1 MSRFEGKT
9 AIVTGAGA
17 GIGRAVVAKLTEEG
31 ATVVACDLREERLA
45 DYADRDRVLPVAAD
59 TADPATA
66 ERLVAAALER
76 GGSLD
81 VVVNNAAIFI
91 TRPAEDY
98 TDEDWRRNMAVNLD
112 GYFYLARAAGRRM
125 IEAGGGAI
133 VNVASPAGMNGIPE
147 NIAYVASKHGVVGLT
162 RALAIEWARYGIRV
176 NAVSPGFTETEATKE
191 FEAQNP
197 GMLKGR
203 KARVLADRP
212 GRTEEQ
218 ANVIAFLAGD
228 EASYVSGLIAN
239 VDHGSLALY
248 SGYAVPRRPE

>member
-133 VNVASPAGMNGIPE
+133 VNVAS
-147 NIAYVASKHGVVGLT
+147 KHGVVGLT

>member
-45 DYADRDRVLPVAAD
+45 DYADQDRVVPVAAD

-66 ERLVAAALER
+66 ERLVAAALEA

-81 VVVNNAAIFI
+81 VLVNNAAIFI

-125 IEAGGGAI
+125 IEAGA
-133 VNVASPAGMNGIPE
+133 ARSSTSPP
-147 NIAYVASKHGVVGLT
+147 
-162 RALAIEWARYGIRV
+162 
-176 NAVSPGFTETEATKE
+176 
-191 FEAQNP
+191 
-197 GMLKGR
+197 
-203 KARVLADRP
+203 RP
-212 GRTEEQ
+212 G
-218 ANVIAFLAGD
+218 
-228 EASYVSGLIAN
+228 
-239 VDHGSLALY
+239 
-248 SGYAVPRRPE
+248 